1 MSRVGFQKA
10 ALERLSIRGPGT
22 GKNPSSPHL
31 ELQRA
36 CTPFGHAD
44 SLVGQLPCILHILQV
59 NYRIERV
66 DSTLPQLY
74 QLEEKVSAV
83 GTGINTRMSFV
94 EDVAVG
100 NRTAASSGVSQA

>member
-1 MSRVGFQKA
+1 
-10 ALERLSIRGPGT
+10 
-22 GKNPSSPHL
+22 
-31 ELQRA
+31 
-36 CTPFGHAD
+36 
-44 SLVGQLPCILHILQV
+44 V